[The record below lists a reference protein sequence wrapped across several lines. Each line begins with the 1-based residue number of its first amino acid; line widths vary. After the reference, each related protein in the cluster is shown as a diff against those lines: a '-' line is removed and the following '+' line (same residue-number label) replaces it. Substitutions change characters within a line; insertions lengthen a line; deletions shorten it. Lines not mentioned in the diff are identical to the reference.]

1 MGEREREREG
11 EREKTSNLSE
21 VNTHSGLL
29 SQSCIGLAHTV
40 VSFEAIVLSRHAT
53 PSLPRWRET
62 VAWRKRTTAA
72 KEDTSA
78 SSPERTYE
86 TFRDTSQRGVRTGSG
101 TTN

>member
-1 MGEREREREG
+1 MGEREREIEG

-21 VNTHSGLL
+21 VNAHSGLL

-53 PSLPRWRET
+53 VSLQRGREG
-62 VAWRKRTTAA
+62 VAWWERTTAA

-86 TFRDTSQRGVRTGSG
+86 TFRNTNQREVRTGSG

>member
-62 VAWRKRTTAA
+62 VAWQERTTAA
-72 KEDTSA
+72 KEDTLA
-78 SSPERTYE
+78 CG
-86 TFRDTSQRGVRTGSG
+86 TSL
-101 TTN
+101 